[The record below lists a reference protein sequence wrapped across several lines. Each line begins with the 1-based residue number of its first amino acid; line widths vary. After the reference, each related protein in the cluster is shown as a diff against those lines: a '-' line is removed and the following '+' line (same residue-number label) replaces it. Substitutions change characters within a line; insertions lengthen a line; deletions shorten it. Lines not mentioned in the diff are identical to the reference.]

1 MNTKANILY
10 VEDDSSLSFVIKDN
24 LEENGYAV
32 VHCTDGES
40 AWQQF
45 MKHTFDLCLLD
56 VMLPKKDG
64 FALATQIRKK
74 NALIPIIMLTA
85 KNMDED
91 KIHGFKTGV
100 DDYITKPFNM
110 QELLLRMEVFLKRTK
125 IDANVFPSEVTIGSI
140 IFHYEE
146 LELQTL
152 EGIIQLTQKEADLLK
167 YFSLHV
173 NQTLKREDIL
183 LSVWGKD
190 DYFLGRSMDVFITK
204 LRKHLKADPS
214 IEIQTIHGKGFK
226 FLVKAT

>member
-24 LEENGYAV
+24 LEENGYTV

-140 IFHYEE
+140 VFHYEE

-167 YFSLHV
+167 YFCLHV

>member
-24 LEENGYAV
+24 LEENGYTV

-91 KIHGFKTGV
+91 KIHGFKTGA

-140 IFHYEE
+140 VFHYEE

-167 YFSLHV
+167 YFCLHV
-173 NQTLKREDIL
+173 NQTLKREGIL

>member
-24 LEENGYAV
+24 LEENGYTV

-110 QELLLRMEVFLKRTK
+110 QELLLRMDVFLKRTK

-140 IFHYEE
+140 VFHYEE

-167 YFSLHV
+167 YFCLHV

>member
-64 FALATQIRKK
+64 FAWATQIRKK

-125 IDANVFPSEVTIGSI
+125 IDASLFPSNVTIGSI
-140 IFHYEE
+140 LFHYEE

-152 EGIIQLTQKEADLLK
+152 EGIVQLTQKEADLLK
-167 YFSLHV
+167 CFCLHV
-173 NQTLKREDIL
+173 NQTLKREEIL

>member
-24 LEENGYAV
+24 LEENGYTV

-91 KIHGFKTGV
+91 KIHGFKTGA

-140 IFHYEE
+140 VFHYEE

-167 YFSLHV
+167 YFCLHV

>member
-1 MNTKANILY
+1 MNTKANILF
-10 VEDDSSLSFVIKDN
+10 VEDDPSLSFVIKDN
-24 LEENGYAV
+24 LEENGYTV
-32 VHCTDGES
+32 VHCIDGES

-125 IDANVFPSEVTIGSI
+125 SDANVFPSNVTIGSI
-140 IFHYEE
+140 FFHYEE

-152 EGIIQLTQKEADLLK
+152 EGVIQLTQKEADLLK
-167 YFSLHV
+167 YFCLHV

-226 FLVKAT
+226 FLVNAT